1 MYLMEGLE
9 QIPARDRAFAGTLG
23 DNALPEGIR
32 EFLTEVRTQPK
43 DLKRLL
49 LTVMFHPSPQNTWL
63 KFGPRKQ
70 AIIDLLLMNYLD
82 APGPFF
88 DELRRISADLQKK
101 DAGFRQQI
109 DAELRLRNA
118 MIKAAGKVGIDRD
131 KMKPFLLK
139 PLFLSEAEDFS
150 LPPLALDFAQKMFPS
165 RLVQRIENSV
175 VSEAHLVRLGRF
187 LRRYGEV
194 LQTKDVAFKRLVEQ
208 ERNKRQQIQQE
219 QEEKAKRA
227 EEERKQKEGR
237 RRRRRR

>member
-1 MYLMEGLE
+1 MYLMERLE
-9 QIPARDRAFAGTLG
+9 QIPSRSRAFAGMLG
-23 DNALPEGIR
+23 DNELPVGIR
-32 EFLTEVRTQPK
+32 EFLNELRNHPK

-49 LTVMFHPSPQNTWL
+49 LTVMFHPSPQNTFL
-63 KFGPRKQ
+63 AFGPKKQ

-88 DELRRISADLQKK
+88 DELRRISADLQKR
-101 DAGFRQQI
+101 DAGFRQQV

-118 MIKAAGKVGIDRD
+118 MFKAAGKAGIDRN

-139 PLFLSEAEDFS
+139 PLFTPNDFE
-150 LPPLALDFAQKMFPS
+150 LPPLALEFAQKMLPS
-165 RLVQRIENSV
+165 RLVQRIQNSA

-194 LQTKDVAFKRLVEQ
+194 LQNKDAGFKQAVEQ
-208 ERNKRQQIQQE
+208 ERIKRQQVQQE

-227 EEERKQKEGR
+227 EEERKRKAPR
-237 RRRRRR
+237 RRRR

>member
-9 QIPARDRAFAGTLG
+9 QIPARGRVFVGTLG
-23 DNALPEGIR
+23 DNTLPDGVR
-32 EFLTEVRTQPK
+32 EFLKELRTQPK

-70 AIIDLLLMNYLD
+70 AIIDLLLMNYTD
-82 APGPFF
+82 AHGPFF

-118 MIKAAGKVGIDRD
+118 MIKAAGKAGIDRD
-131 KMKPFLLK
+131 RMKPFLLK
-139 PLFLSEAEDFS
+139 PLFLSDAEDFS
-150 LPPLALDFAQKMFPS
+150 LPPLALDFAQKMLPS
-165 RLVQRIENSV
+165 RLVQRIESSA

-194 LQTKDVAFKRLVEQ
+194 LQSKDAGFKRVIEQ
-208 ERNKRQQIQQE
+208 ERIRRQRVQQE
-219 QEEKAKRA
+219 QEEKAKQV
-227 EEERKQKEGR
+227 EEERKRKER
-237 RRRRRR
+237 RRRRR

>member
-9 QIPARDRAFAGTLG
+9 QIPAQGRALARMLG
-23 DNALPEGIR
+23 DNTIPDGIR
-32 EFLTEVRTQPK
+32 EFLNELRKQPG

-49 LTVMFHPSPQNTWL
+49 LTGMFHPSPQNTWL
-63 KFGPRKQ
+63 TFGPRKQ
-70 AIIDLLLMNYLD
+70 AIFDLLLLNNLD
-82 APGPFF
+82 APGPFL

-101 DAGFRQQI
+101 DAGFRQQV

-118 MIKAAGKVGIDRD
+118 MIKAAGKAGIDRD

-150 LPPLALDFAQKMFPS
+150 LPPLALDFAQKMLPS

-194 LQTKDVAFKRLVEQ
+194 LQTKDAAFKRVVEQ
-208 ERNKRQQIQQE
+208 ERRKRQQIKQQ
-219 QEEKAKRA
+219 QEEKAKQE
-227 EEERKQKEGR
+227 EEERKRKEQR
-237 RRRRRR
+237 RRRR